1 MNDLEAN
8 KNVVTRLFTAF
19 GNADIAQIVD
29 LLHDEATWWVSGS
42 LSISGTYTKAEME
55 KLLVGMHDL
64 VDGAIKLTP
73 QGFTAEGNRVAAE
86 AESMANTK
94 SGRVYNNLYH
104 FLFEIKDGKVF
115 RVKEYMDPMHVQAVF
130 FEA

>member
-8 KNVVTRLFTAF
+8 KNVVKRLFTAF

-42 LSISGTYTKAEME
+42 LSISGAYTKAEME
-55 KLLVGMHDL
+55 KLLVGMHEL

-73 QGFTAEGNRVAAE
+73 QGFTAEGNRVAVE

-115 RVKEYMDPMHVQAVF
+115 RVKEYMDPMHVHAVF